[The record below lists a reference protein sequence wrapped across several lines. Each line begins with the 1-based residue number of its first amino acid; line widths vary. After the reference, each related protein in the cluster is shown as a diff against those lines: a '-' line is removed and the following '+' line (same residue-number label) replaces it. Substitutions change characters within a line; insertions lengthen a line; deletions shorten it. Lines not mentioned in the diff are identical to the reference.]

1 MNKKEQIIIEKI
13 LSDGSIADITAEELE
28 KELDEELKKPEP
40 DYDLVEEL
48 TEVII
53 EARGQAVR
61 KIDVQSEIS
70 KIKRRANA
78 EEKKFRCP
86 KRVAAVSAAC
96 LVLVGANTF
105 SIASWGMNIFSAI
118 VEISKGGISIDFGK
132 QEQQEVI
139 KLPTSESDPYGIKTK
154 CAEYEV
160 YPEAPD
166 YLPQGFELVDFQAE
180 ELENSTDLMFY
191 YKKNNVKLN
200 FSVYYYHQSETIPPI
215 GIPTDTYN
223 LTESTIN
230 GRTMFILKEDN
241 QYTATYVYR
250 NAVYVIF
257 SDGLDYDECQKIVES
272 IN

>member
-13 LSDGSIADITAEELE
+13 LSDSSTADITAEELE

-48 TEVII
+48 TEAII

-70 KIKRRANA
+70 EIKRRANA

-166 YLPQGFELVDFQAE
+166 YLPQGFELVDFQSDVNE
-180 ELENSTDLMFY
+180 VSTELQLFY
-191 YKKNNVKLN
+191 KRDKVKLN
-200 FSVYYYHQSETIPPI
+200 ISYIQYNNSEDIPPI

-223 LTESTIN
+223 IMETKVNE
-230 GRTMFILKEDN
+230 RTMFILKEDN
-241 QYTATYVYR
+241 QFTATYLSNNV
-250 NAVYVIF
+250 VYVIF